1 MTLSPP
7 KPEPLYCLSL
17 RQGTVTSGRYS
28 GTHVHNYLHEL
39 CNILCVACVCVGCCS
54 WLAKSET
61 NVVLLDCKC
70 FGYEHI
76 FLGVYQKFGMKVSYL
91 DVTEGWRQLELR

>member
-1 MTLSPP
+1 M
-7 KPEPLYCLSL
+7 
-17 RQGTVTSGRYS
+17 
-28 GTHVHNYLHEL
+28 
-39 CNILCVACVCVGCCS
+39 CVGCCS
-54 WLAKSET
+54 WLAESET